1 MERLACGTPVERG
14 LLVVAAL
21 SAALWAY
28 ACGDGTTE
36 PPTQPP
42 DPPRPTTVTVSPATA
57 QLAALGA
64 TVQLSAEV
72 RDQNG
77 QTMAGAAVSWS
88 SADTTVAAVDSAG
101 LVTAIGGRRGNDR
114 RHGRRGL
121 RCGAGDGHAVGRFGR
136 RVTRRGHGRARRHA
150 PAGGGGVRRK
160 PGTGSKA
167 LSSHGRRAMASVA
180 RVDAAGLV
188 TGVTEGTATITAAA
202 GNASGTSEI
211 AVENPDRTA
220 LVALYNATDGPNWIN
235 NDNWL
240 TDAPLGQWY
249 GVDTDASGRVVR
261 LDLSG
266 TWAGR
271 IHHGL
276 SGPIP
281 SELGNLSNLTYLS
294 LWLNDLTGPIPP
306 ELGNLASLESLYL
319 GYNNLTGP
327 IPPELGDL
335 TSLSW
340 LNLRS
345 NDLSG
350 PIPPELA
357 NLSNPGMAILLPG
370 GVCVPDDLLAW
381 AVELRLSVFRC
392 SSGGRLLPSAL
403 IREDGNGVS
412 LALPNDLREPSA
424 LTISH
429 PSVVAASV
437 SGGWL
442 ELVPLGRGSAEVE
455 VVPSG
460 GGAPASARVVV
471 RAAVGTFGI
480 DIVMER
486 PAPVT
491 YEKALTAGADW
502 WSSVLDGTEWP
513 DRRPTCLND
522 RATAL
527 ADELLIHARI
537 DPDTRAGYASTC
549 FRSDG
554 NQAAL
559 DPGGGAIA
567 ANPGNAQPLL
577 VQHEIGHLLGLVLWR
592 PESGLVTRGR
602 RILLLRW
609 SPGRWRRSGRAA
621 EIPTCP
627 GVPFD
632 GVHWT
637 VKDFM
642 GVGSRDGTISVA
654 ALADGGLHR
663 GHDEGKGPA
672 VLARK
677 RASGWRLRERR
688 CAGGQARR
696 GWPAAM
702 NVPPRAGDGS
712 MNRHRIFMCLFQRP
726 RPQDDP
732 EDSR

>member
-1 MERLACGTPVERG
+1 MERLAWGTPVERG
-14 LLVVAAL
+14 LLVAASL
-21 SAALWAY
+21 SATLWAY

-36 PPTQPP
+36 PPTPPP
-42 DPPRPTTVTVSPATA
+42 DPPQPTTVMVTPATA
-57 QLAALGA
+57 QLGAFGA
-64 TVQLSAEV
+64 TVQLTAEV

-77 QTMAGAAVSWS
+77 QAMAGAAVTWASGS
-88 SADTTVAAVDSAG
+88 AAVATVSGSG
-101 LVTAIGGRRGNDR
+101 LVTAAGNGTATITATAGSASGIATVTVAQEVSAVRVSPAADT
-114 RHGRRGL
+114 L
-121 RCGAGDGHAVGRFGR
+121 LAGDTLRLVAEAFDENGH
-136 RVTRRGHGRARRHA
+136 RVEGAQFTW
-150 PAGGGGVRRK
+150 
-160 PGTGSKA
+160 
-167 LSSHGRRAMASVA
+167 SSSDASVA

-249 GVDTDASGRVVR
+249 GVDTDASRRVVR

-335 TSLSW
+335 TLLKDLDLESNDLSGPIPPELGNLTSLWW

-471 RAAVGTFGI
+471 RAAVGSFGI

-592 PESGLVTRGR
+592 PESGLVTRGEEYFYFVGHR
-602 RILLLRW
+602 AVEAF
-609 SPGRWRRSGRAA
+609 RSGGGD
-621 EIPTCP
+621 PDLP

-654 ALADGGLHR
+654 ALADAGYTVDMTKAKDPPSWPENVQAVGGYANDVVR
-663 GHDEGKGPA
+663 VDRPGGAGH
-672 VLARK
+672 
-677 RASGWRLRERR
+677 
-688 CAGGQARR
+688 
-696 GWPAAM
+696 
-702 NVPPRAGDGS
+702 PR
-712 MNRHRIFMCLFQRP
+712 
-726 RPQDDP
+726 
-732 EDSR
+732 

>member
-1 MERLACGTPVERG
+1 M
-14 LLVVAAL
+14 VAAL

-64 TVQLSAEV
+64 TVELSAEV
-72 RDQNG
+72 RDQ
-77 QTMAGAAVSWS
+77 AGRVMGGVPVSWS

-101 LVTAIGGRRGNDR
+101 LVTAIGGGATTIAATVDEVS
-114 RHGRRGL
+114 GAALVTVMQSVGSVVVSPAADTVAPGDTL
-121 RCGAGDGHAVGRFGR
+121 RLVAEAFDENGHRVEGAQF
-136 RVTRRGHGRARRHA
+136 TW
-150 PAGGGGVRRK
+150 
-160 PGTGSKA
+160 
-167 LSSHGRRAMASVA
+167 SSSDASVA

-211 AVENPDRTA
+211 AVENPDRAA

-240 TDAPLGQWY
+240 TDAPLGDWY
-249 GVDTDASGRVVR
+249 GVETDASGRVVR

-281 SELGNLSNLTYLS
+281 SELGNLSNLTDLS

-306 ELGNLASLESLYL
+306 ELGNLTLLQHLDLAINDLS
-319 GYNNLTGP
+319 GP
-327 IPPELGDL
+327 IPPELGNL
-335 TSLSW
+335 TSLWW

-392 SSGGRLLPSAL
+392 NSGGRLLPSAL

-592 PESGLVTRGR
+592 PESGLVTRGEEYFYFVGHR
-602 RILLLRW
+602 AVEAF
-609 SPGRWRRSGRAA
+609 RSGGGD
-621 EIPTCP
+621 PDLP

-654 ALADGGLHR
+654 ALADAGYTVDMTKAKDPPSWPENVQAVGGYANDVVR
-663 GHDEGKGPA
+663 VGRPGGAGH
-672 VLARK
+672 
-677 RASGWRLRERR
+677 
-688 CAGGQARR
+688 
-696 GWPAAM
+696 
-702 NVPPRAGDGS
+702 PR
-712 MNRHRIFMCLFQRP
+712 
-726 RPQDDP
+726 
-732 EDSR
+732 